1 MDSMMIK
8 DKGPGRTVQL
18 SLGRCLR
25 DQFDH
30 PLERDRILRFVPKKV
45 KIKAWRM

>member
-8 DKGPGRTVQL
+8 DEGPCWTVQL

-25 DQFDH
+25 DLLYH
-30 PLERDRILRFVPKKV
+30 PIERDRILRFVRKKM
-45 KIKAWRM
+45 KIKAWV